1 MGMGKKRLEQH
12 KKPGK
17 PLETVDPE
25 TGEVLKGAF
34 VFIPEKHKSPFG
46 RDWFAVAQDALTFLA
61 KNRKTLGEEGFA
73 VFSPCRAAGFEKFH
87 PHCTGRNGPRTWDE
101 GVEFQQS
108 GCPTRVPRYHHP
120 RAEIWALTY
129 LPPKPQGGLE
139 RQGQGTLRGA
149 SKGARTGLEPHRRRA
164 ADGFADLVLLVGPL
178 AATAGGNGFDFRG
191 RVAD

>member
-61 KNRKTLGEEGFA
+61 KNRKTSAKRDL
-73 VFSPCRAAGFEKFH
+73 
-87 PHCTGRNGPRTWDE
+87 
-101 GVEFQQS
+101 QS
-108 GCPTRVPRYHHP
+108 SAP
-120 RAEIWALTY
+120 L
-129 LPPKPQGGLE
+129 QGGWILKISSS
-139 RQGQGTLRGA
+139 L
-149 SKGARTGLEPHRRRA
+149 HRPKWPA
-164 ADGFADLVLLVGPL
+164 NLG
-178 AATAGGNGFDFRG
+178 
-191 RVAD
+191 